1 MSVKENMNRKK
12 GQILMIVLII
22 ATYVFIFGNSLQPVS
37 ESQAESLSVLERV
50 KPVFE
55 AVVGQGNVTDHLV
68 RKIAHF
74 TEFFLL
80 GLEWLV
86 FVSLSKKI
94 NGQHIANCL
103 FIGLASAVIDESLQM
118 LSPGRG
124 PQVSDVLL
132 DFSGFCFGILVISTI
147 LLLRRKH
154 IKRKKAE
161 EKR

>member
-1 MSVKENMNRKK
+1 MNRKK
-12 GQILMIVLII
+12 WQILMIILII
-22 ATYVFIFGNSLQPVS
+22 TTYVFIFGNSLQPVS
-37 ESQAESLSVLERV
+37 ESRAESLSVLERV
-50 KPVFE
+50 KPVIELF
-55 AVVGQGNVTDHLV
+55 VGQGNVTDHLV

-74 TEFFLL
+74 TEFFVL

-103 FIGLASAVIDESLQM
+103 FIGLASAVTDESLQM

-132 DFSGFCFGILVISTI
+132 DFSGACFGILVMVTI
-147 LLLRRKH
+147 LFLRRQY
-154 IKRKKAE
+154 IKRKKVE
-161 EKR
+161 DK